1 MTYTEKKMACSIEHT
16 VTENAVLNQT
26 IAQLI
31 EIILSQC
38 YSKIH

>member
-1 MTYTEKKMACSIEHT
+1 MTHREKIASSIEHT

-31 EIILSQC
+31 EIILSHC
-38 YSKIH
+38 YLKIH